1 MNISFKLREG
11 NKHAQDHCESIES
24 AAMSQPTDEDN
35 ERTSTLSWYEP
46 MRHPHPQ
53 EGDAT
58 RQRERDLPQQMES
71 IFKAF

>member
-1 MNISFKLREG
+1 
-11 NKHAQDHCESIES
+11 
-24 AAMSQPTDEDN
+24 MSQPTDEDN
-35 ERTSTLSWYEP
+35 ERTSTLAWYKP

-58 RQRERDLPQQMES
+58 RQRERDLPQQLES